1 MAKERIVATK
11 FWTDNYI
18 AFLDPIEKLL
28 FLYFITNPLTN
39 ISGVYEITLKQIGF
53 DTGIDPDMIRKILDR
68 FERDGKIFYRVGWIG
83 IRNFIKNQHTN
94 SGDVQSGIK
103 RELNLAPQEII
114 TATFGRASLQ
124 GGGRVGGISHILNLT
139 KPNLTYIPD
148 SAKKPNPDVPDSEI
162 ELIQDEESFPLKV
175 LKRKELM
182 QHKGYD
188 PAQTN
193 QLLKWGEAKL
203 GRRYPKPLKQKAA
216 IASMLASGY
225 PIEEIKAKWAELE
238 ESDFW
243 QEKGIDF
250 SIVLSQISKHKSI
263 KTAQFDKW
271 EI

>member
-1 MAKERIVATK
+1 MANRRMISKTISTSKKLMKISDFA
-11 FWTDNYI
+11 
-18 AFLDPIEKLL
+18 ALL
-28 FLYFITNPLTN
+28 FSWIIPHCDDYGHMDGSPEMVRGIVVPL
-39 ISGVYEITLKQIGF
+39 
-53 DTGIDPDMIRKILDR
+53 
-68 FERDGKIFYRVGWIG
+68 
-83 IRNFIKNQHTN
+83 RNKTIEEVKNALQELEGADLIKNY
-94 SGDVQSGIK
+94 DVKSEK
-103 RELNLAPQEII
+103 YLEII
-114 TATFGRASLQ
+114 KWSEFQTFKNDRPLVMEYPLPLESA
-124 GGGRVGGISHILNLT
+124 GILLENLSDSS
-139 KPNLTYIPD
+139 KDKLSKDNIPD
-148 SAKKPNPDVPDSEI
+148 LVKKPNTGGIKGLDI

-250 SIVLSQISKHKSI
+250 SIVLSQISKHKPI
-263 KTAQFDKW
+263 KKTQFDKW
-271 EI
+271 EV

>member
-11 FWTDNYI
+11 FCTDNYI

-94 SGDVQSGIK
+94 SEDVQFGIK

-114 TATFGRASLQ
+114 IATFGRDSLE

-139 KPNLTYIPD
+139 KLNLTKAD
-148 SAKKPNPDVPDSEI
+148 SVKKPNTDVPDSSFKEI
-162 ELIQDEESFPLKV
+162 SYEYEDKPIATGKAKEARGLVDWYGKVSRETFGGDPRLSYVEKGYFIVVKLLK
-175 LKRKELM
+175 KYTHKEL
-182 QHKGYD
+182 KDILTWY
-188 PAQTN
+188 
-193 QLLKWGEAKL
+193 
-203 GRRYPKPLKQKAA
+203 
-216 IASMLASGY
+216 
-225 PIEEIKAKWAELE
+225 LE
-238 ESDFW
+238 TDKFN
-243 QEKGIDF
+243 KF
-250 SIVLSQISKHKSI
+250 PQISAALSADTLRLYSKDNDKSDLI
-263 KTAQFDKW
+263 YDKPHR
-271 EI
+271 